1 MNMKKTFIVLASA
14 LFVLTLQAQDTAD
27 IDDVTTYWVAD
38 LAALPEDKQV
48 IYTNNFAA
56 AKRAYSRSSFSK
68 CERYLDVCESL
79 YDKNPNVWNLRASVR
94 IAQQQY
100 EEAVPFL
107 EKVRDISPDD
117 LVVCLN
123 YSLLHLGAGRYQDAI
138 DEVDVLLDELKYK
151 EQMQGLYHSLLF
163 RKFLCLL
170 MLDKEDEARAL
181 VRDISPMVPAP
192 LYYYCQS
199 VFAVVDGNR
208 TLALREMSTADK
220 IYSQDAYLNTYKQNI
235 KFSGILKKYSLPK

>member
-1 MNMKKTFIVLASA
+1 MNRIYAALVLSLSA
-14 LFVLTLQAQDTAD
+14 LTLHAQDTAD
-27 IDDVTTYWVAD
+27 TVDVTAYWVAD

-56 AKRAYSRSSFSK
+56 AKRAYSRSSFSE

-94 IAQQQY
+94 IAQQQFD
-100 EEAVPFL
+100 EAVPLL
-107 EKVRDISPDD
+107 EKVRDINPDD

-123 YSLLHLGAGRYQDAI
+123 YSLLHMGAGRYQEAI

-151 EQMQGLYHSLLF
+151 ESMQGLYYSLLF

-170 MLDKEDEARAL
+170 MSDKEDDARAL
-181 VRDISPMVPAP
+181 VEDISPMVPAP
-192 LYYYCQS
+192 LYYYCRS
-199 VFAVVDGNR
+199 VFAVMDGDR
-208 TLALREMSTADK
+208 TLALREMSTADE
-220 IYSQDAYLNTYKQNI
+220 IYTQDAYLNTYKQNI